1 MNDENLTT
9 PADEPADDAPKADD
23 RKLAYAERDAAKKR
37 ARDAERARDELAA
50 KLAERQAADEAA
62 QAEQERKKND
72 FAAIESRLKKER
84 DDIAKRAADA
94 EARLAARERSD
105 REAALVDAVSAK
117 LGMTNRTVVRG
128 VLKAL
133 AEQGIETA
141 PEALDEKTAADVA
154 KQVREALGDLLPPK
168 NGGSPGTPGVN
179 LTTKKPGEAPG
190 ADPRK
195 DRVREIAAALS
206 RR

>member
-1 MNDENLTT
+1 MSDENLTT
-9 PADEPADDAPKADD
+9 QTDESVDDAPKADD

-168 NGGSPGTPGVN
+168 SGGSPGTPGVN